1 MIFVEKFKNK
11 FCNKDF
17 KDFTEYR
24 YDITNYMKELMGDF
38 VSSAYAQLGF
48 VFKTDDENEQER
60 DVKKIYSLAED
71 LDNMFEIERQ
81 FTINNSI
88 TIFVFFNNGKSV
100 KFSSLDYASLVD
112 TSKI

>member
-1 MIFVEKFKNK
+1 MLEKYKNK

-48 VFKTDDENEQER
+48 VFKTDDENEQDR
-60 DVKKIYSLAED
+60 DIRKIYSLAED
-71 LDNMFEIERQ
+71 IDNMYEKESQ
-81 FTINNSI
+81 LSINNNI
-88 TIFVFFNNGKSV
+88 TLFVFFNNGKSV
-100 KFSSLDYASLVD
+100 KFSTIDFAVFG
-112 TSKI
+112 KIE